1 MWHSAAGAPLQRD
14 HMCDTAWSLRRAH
27 PEGDLVTVTDGMS
40 LGRGLLGGGPKDFA
54 YISREQAECRLSLD
68 GQLQLVSR
76 GCNETCVKPY
86 GTNRWKELSQGE
98 QLVLNDGDLVALDKK
113 QRAHGSRSVFVVHAP
128 VAPAPPIAAPA
139 LARMRGTDTQEPGE
153 EEPVHKKPKPPAH
166 GHDVINLSDEDEP
179 PAHGQHEVI
188 NLSDEDE
195 DEPRKSQ
202 IDADEAVAR
211 RLQEQEY
218 VGVSSGSRQH
228 GATQPR
234 ILADRVGGDRRIAW
248 QPSVEALDA
257 WLAAVRPSKVPNDLC
272 HWIHLHNEAP
282 TSPGFGRLAD
292 NFHPAPYQPALQ
304 QARGERQPALQ
315 RACVERL
322 LAIARDQRVTV
333 GKWMVFLPQQ
343 VVDAAWADIA
353 HATATGEL
361 GCSAKVAPIDVTTK
375 SALCCVYVRDFDHR
389 AELKRVLLKLQE
401 LMAKHEVK
409 VTAGFKPDV
418 YTHLGV
424 YYKAD
429 IKWGLSPTLYSVK
442 EVESW

>member
-1 MWHSAAGAPLQRD
+1 
-14 HMCDTAWSLRRAH
+14 MCDTAWSLRRAH
-27 PEGDLVTVTDGMS
+27 PAGDPVTVTDGMS

-68 GQLQLVSR
+68 GRQLQLVSR

-113 QRAHGSRSVFVVHAP
+113 QRADGSRSVFVVHAP

-139 LARMRGTDTQEPGE
+139 LARTRGADTQEPGE

-166 GHDVINLSDEDEP
+166 GHD
-179 PAHGQHEVI
+179 VI

-234 ILADRVGGDRRIAW
+234 TLADRVGGDRRIAW

-257 WLAAVRPSKVPNDLC
+257 WLAAVRPSNVPNKPC

-315 RACVERL
+315 KACVERL

-361 GCSAKVAPIDVTTK
+361 GCSAKVAPIGGTTEAR
-375 SALCCVYVRDFDHR
+375 ALCCVYVRDFDHR

-401 LMAKHEVK
+401 LMAKHGVK

-424 YYKAD
+424 YN
-429 IKWGLSPTLYSVK
+429 IKRGLSPTLYSVK